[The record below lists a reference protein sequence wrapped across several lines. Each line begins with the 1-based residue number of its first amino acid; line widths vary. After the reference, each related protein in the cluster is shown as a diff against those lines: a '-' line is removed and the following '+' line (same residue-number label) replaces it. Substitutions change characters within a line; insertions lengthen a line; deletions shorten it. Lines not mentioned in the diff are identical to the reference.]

1 MSHTSALRSSRTMQT
16 HVPTTAPPM
25 ALCSVIDR
33 GVLIAATATKLSP
46 SHSITAQLHCCL
58 AAETLLPYQV
68 LDPAQRQ
75 RASMGASLVGDAL
88 HRYGLRQHRQGN
100 HALGDQA
107 FALRDAISAGA
118 IQLVAVQDAP
128 EVLA

>member
-1 MSHTSALRSSRTMQT
+1 MTIHT
-16 HVPTTAPPM
+16 PTTAPAM

-33 GVLIAATATKLSP
+33 GVLIAATATKLNP
-46 SHSITAQLHCCL
+46 SHSITAQLHYCL

-68 LDPAQRQ
+68 LDPARRQ
-75 RASMGASLVGDAL
+75 RASMGASLVGAAL
-88 HRYGLRQHRQGN
+88 HGYGLRQHRQRN

-107 FALRDAISAGA
+107 FALRDAISCGA